1 MRELDIY
8 DIKGHDTAKLKY
20 ESRKLMNDSLRELER
35 LYEDV
40 IADSSDKDKYLDYC
54 SLFDKIY
61 VIFDF
66 MYLVGMVNR
75 FIYQAYMNILEDMD
89 ENVKGCRMDETEE
102 ESV

>member
-20 ESRKLMNDSLRELER
+20 ESRKLMNDSLRDLER
-35 LYEDV
+35 LYNDV
-40 IADSSDKDKYLDYC
+40 IADSSDNDKYLDYC

-75 FIYQAYMNILEDMD
+75 FIYLAYMKILEDMD